1 MIARGRHRPSTAGG
15 SAIIEF
21 AILAPALIIGLFG
34 IIEVGRALWLQN
46 ALHYAV
52 QAAARCA
59 SINTAT
65 CSNLSSI
72 QSYAASVSGAQFDA
86 SVFSWSGAASCGN
99 QVSGSYPMSLYIPFV
114 GATVT
119 LTAQACFPKSS

>member
-1 MIARGRHRPSTAGG
+1 MSSARAGSTLA
-15 SAIIEF
+15 EF
-21 AILAPALIIGLFG
+21 ALIAPVLLLVLFG
-34 IIEVGRALWLQN
+34 TIEAGRALWLQN

-59 SINTAT
+59 SINTTT
-65 CSNLSSI
+65 CSSLGTI

-86 SVFSWSGAASCGN
+86 SVFSWSGTAGCGN
-99 QVSGSYPMSLYIPFV
+99 QVSASYPMSLYIPYV

>member
-1 MIARGRHRPSTAGG
+1 MIRSPLRSSPAQGG
-15 SAIIEF
+15 NALVEF
-21 AILAPALIIGLFG
+21 ALIAPVLLLVLFG
-34 IIEVGRALWLQN
+34 TIEAGRALWLQN

-59 SINTAT
+59 SINTTT
-65 CSNLSSI
+65 CSNLGTI
-72 QSYAASVSGAQFDA
+72 QYYAASVSGAQFDT

-99 QVSGSYPMSLYIPFV
+99 QVYASYPMSLYIPYV

>member
-1 MIARGRHRPSTAGG
+1 MIRSPLRSLPAQGG
-15 SAIIEF
+15 NVLVEF
-21 AILAPALIIGLFG
+21 ALIAPVLLLLLFG
-34 IIEVGRALWLQN
+34 TIEAGRALWLQN

-65 CSNLSSI
+65 CSSLGTI

-86 SVFSWSGAASCGN
+86 SVFSWSGTASCGN
-99 QVSGSYPMSLYIPFV
+99 QVSASYPMSLYIPYV
-114 GATVT
+114 GASLT